1 MKLAIAGK
9 GGVGKTTLASLLAKI
24 YSLEGRQVIAIDAD
38 PDANL
43 AGALGI
49 SAEEARNL
57 KPIAE
62 LEEFIEE
69 RTGAKPGAASPF
81 FKLNPR
87 VDDIPERFSLARGNI
102 RLLVMGKVRRGGSG
116 CLCSESA
123 VLRSLISH
131 LLLSR
136 SEVVIMDMEAGLE
149 HLGRG
154 TARGVDALI
163 VVVEPGQRSLE
174 TAAAVCKLARDLGID
189 ECYAVGFKTHGEADR
204 AFIRQGLPGFQLL
217 GFVDFDPQIADAD
230 RRGASVFDS
239 APRAVA
245 AVREIKT
252 ELERLRA
259 GRAKV

>member
-9 GGVGKTTLASLLAKI
+9 GGVGKTTLASLLAKL

-49 SAEEARNL
+49 SAEQARNL
-57 KPIAE
+57 KPISE
-62 LEEFIEE
+62 LEELIEE
-69 RTGAKPGAASPF
+69 RTGAKPGEASPF

-87 VDDIPERFSLARGNI
+87 VDDIPERFSVKLDNI
-102 RLLVMGKVRRGGSG
+102 RLLIMGRVRRGGSG

-123 VLRSLISH
+123 VLRSLTSH

-154 TARGVDALI
+154 TARGMDAFI

-174 TAAAVCKLARDLGID
+174 TAAAVCKLARDLGVD
-189 ECYAVGFKTHGEADR
+189 ECYAVGFKTRGEADHV
-204 AFIRQGLPGFQLL
+204 FIRQALPGFHIL

-230 RRGASVFDS
+230 RRGASVFDN
-239 APRAVA
+239 APQAVA
-245 AVREIKT
+245 AVREIKA
-252 ELERLRA
+252 ELERKHTS
-259 GRAKV
+259 RAKA